1 MESFGS
7 DHLPKLDFFSDFRA
21 LCSTLILIIHE
32 NFRIN
37 VALLFALFYY
47 ARNIKIDRLF
57 DKTMLMLYIFFHTTC
72 WRPNFVAGMYEIYM

>member
-1 MESFGS
+1 ME
-7 DHLPKLDFFSDFRA
+7 FFY
-21 LCSTLILIIHE
+21 CSGFLGAQQHTLILIIHE

>member
-1 MESFGS
+1 M
-7 DHLPKLDFFSDFRA
+7 
-21 LCSTLILIIHE
+21 
-32 NFRIN
+32 
-37 VALLFALFYY
+37 ALLFALFYY

>member
-1 MESFGS
+1 ME
-7 DHLPKLDFFSDFRA
+7 FFY
-21 LCSTLILIIHE
+21 CSGFLGAQQHTLILIIHE

-47 ARNIKIDRLF
+47 ARNIKIDHLF